1 MINIR
6 SLHKRY
12 GERSVLAGLD
22 AQVTAG
28 AIVAVV
34 GASGSGK
41 STLLRCL
48 NALEPF
54 DSGQIEIA
62 GHRLQPGLDGVALDR
77 LRADVGLVF
86 QDYQLFPHLSV
97 LGNVSLAPRVVGKR
111 TRAQA
116 ERLALDWLS
125 RVGMA
130 DRAAARPSELSG
142 GQKQRVALA
151 RALAQGVSVLL
162 LDEPT
167 SALDPETR
175 DDVRQV
181 LADVARAPGDGR
193 SLTIVIVT
201 HDLALAK
208 NLADEL
214 WVLDEGTLAERGAPQ
229 TIVASPQSRVARE
242 YFSRLAAH

>member
-1 MINIR
+1 MIRIH

-12 GERSVLAGLD
+12 GERSVLAGFD
-22 AQVTAG
+22 AEVSAG

-48 NALEPF
+48 NALESF

-62 GHRLQPGLDGVALDR
+62 GHRLEPGRDGAPLDR
-77 LRADVGLVF
+77 LRADVGMVF

-97 LGNVSLAPRVVGKR
+97 LGNVALAPHVVGKL
-111 TRAQA
+111 TRAAA
-116 ERLALDWLS
+116 ESVALGWLE

-151 RALAQGVSVLL
+151 RALAQGVRVLL

-175 DDVRQV
+175 DDVRRV
-181 LADVARAPGDGR
+181 LSDVARLPGDGR
-193 SLTIVIVT
+193 SLTLVMVT
-201 HDLALAK
+201 HDLALAS

-214 WVLDEGTLAERGAPQ
+214 WVLDEGTLAERGAPK
-229 TIVASPQSRVARE
+229 TMVTAPQSRVARE
-242 YFSRLAAH
+242 YFSRLLAT